1 MDGVRIET
9 DLTYGH
15 FEQMEALEARS
26 YGSEFIAP
34 ASEAWA
40 WYQCHPASVTAAV
53 DATSGAVVGFA
64 NLFAVEKPVFDAL
77 LAGTFNDATLTADQ
91 ILPLPRAGEP
101 PLRTM
106 FLSCIAVDEHWRGR
120 GMACFLLREAARFY
134 AGAVAPDARIVTD
147 NVTPAGARLSERLG
161 FGFAGFSDH
170 GSRIYERDFAG
181 FVAALGCGPR
191 NL

>member
-9 DLTYGH
+9 GLTYGH
-15 FEQMEALEARS
+15 FEQMEAIEARC

-34 ASEAWA
+34 ASEAWE
-40 WYQCHPASVTAAV
+40 WYRRHPASVAAAV
-53 DATSGAVVGFA
+53 DAASGAVAGFA

-77 LAGTFNDATLTADQ
+77 RAGVFNDAELTAGQ
-91 ILPLPRAGEP
+91 ILPFPRAGEP

-106 FLSCIAVDEHWRGR
+106 FLSCIAVDERWRGR
-120 GMACFLLREAARFY
+120 GLAHFLLREAARPY
-134 AGAVAPDARIVTD
+134 EAVVASDARIVTD

-170 GSRIYERDFAG
+170 GSRIYERDFEG
-181 FVAALGCGPR
+181 FVAMLGA
-191 NL
+191 